1 MKEKF
6 YITTAIAYTSK
17 KPHIG
22 NTYEAV
28 LTDAIARYKRLRGY
42 DVFFLTGTDEHGQK
56 IQQEAEAAGITPQA
70 YVDKVAGEIKSI
82 WDIFNV
88 SYNKFIRTTDED
100 HVKCVQKIFNKLYE
114 QGDIYK
120 GSYEGNYCT
129 PCESFWTD
137 TQLVDGKCPDCGR
150 ECKKASEEAYFL
162 RMSKYAD
169 RLVEYYNNNDNFITP
184 VSRKNEMINNFI
196 KPGLQDLC
204 VSRTSFTWG
213 IPVEFDPKH
222 VTYVWLDALSNYITA
237 IGFDIDNP
245 DELYKKLW
253 PADLQV
259 IGKDIVRFHTIYWP
273 IILMALGLPLPKQ
286 ILGHPWLLSGEDKMS
301 KSRGNVI
308 YGDELV
314 AKFGLDPVRHYLLA
328 EMGYYNDGSITY
340 ENLIKRTNS
349 DLANVLGNLVSR
361 TGAMIKQYFGSIIPK
376 NSGNDNEFAVSLKMA
391 INEGIV
397 DAINKYDNY
406 FIADADA
413 AVFNALKACNK
424 YIDETTPWVLAKDPE
439 RKQELADVL
448 SNLVESIRICNTLI
462 YPLMPDTAEKIN
474 AIFGVPELDFDNAIK
489 YNYVCDGNELGDIPI
504 LFARIDEK
512 KMLSEIEA
520 EVSAKAKEAKKAAKE
535 AEKNAKKSEKSEE
548 KSEIIG
554 IEDFA
559 KIDLRVGQI
568 KECVKAEGSDKLL
581 VLQVDMGDGIRQ
593 IVSGIAKYYA
603 PDELIGKKVVVVANL
618 KPAKLRGIESMG
630 MILAADTEDGVKV
643 LFADEKA
650 SLGSKVR

>member
-1 MKEKF
+1 MSNKF

-28 LTDAIARYKRLRGY
+28 LTDAIARYKRLRGF

-56 IQQEAEAAGITPQA
+56 IQQEAEAAGITPQQ
-70 YVDKVAGEIKSI
+70 YVDNVAGQIKSI
-82 WDIFNV
+82 WDLFNV
-88 SYNKFIRTTDED
+88 SYDKFIRTTDED
-100 HVKCVQKIFNKLYE
+100 HVKCVQKIFTKLYE

-137 TQLVDGKCPDCGR
+137 TQLVNGKCPDCGR

-162 RMSKYAD
+162 RTSKYAD
-169 RLVEYYNNNDNFITP
+169 RLLEYYNNNEDFITP

-237 IGFDIDNP
+237 IGYDPENP
-245 DELYKKLW
+245 SELYNKLW
-253 PADLQV
+253 PADVQV

-286 ILGHPWLLSGEDKMS
+286 ILCHPWLLFGEDKMS
-301 KSRGNVI
+301 KSKGNVI
-308 YGDELV
+308 YGDDLV
-314 AKFGLDPVRHYLLA
+314 AEFGLDPVRHYLLA
-328 EMGYYNDGSITY
+328 EMSYFNDGSITY

-349 DLANVLGNLVSR
+349 DLANTLGNLVSR
-361 TGAMIKQYFGSIIPK
+361 TGAMIKQYFGGVIPK
-376 NSGNDNEFAVSLKMA
+376 NDGIDDEFATTLKNA
-391 INEGIV
+391 VNEGIKDTV
-397 DAINKYDNY
+397 SKFDKY

-413 AVFNALKACNK
+413 ALFNTIKACNK
-424 YIDETTPWVLAKDPE
+424 YIDETTPWALAKDPDK
-439 RKQELADVL
+439 KQELANVL
-448 SNLVESIRICNTLI
+448 SNLVESIRICNVLLEPI
-462 YPLMPDTAEKIN
+462 IPDTAKKIN
-474 AIFGVPELDFDNAIK
+474 EIFQVPVLDFDYAV
-489 YNYVCDGNELGDIPI
+489 NYGYYCEGVELQEIPI

-512 KMLSEIEA
+512 KYFA
-520 EVSAKAKEAKKAAKE
+520 ELEKKAKEAKKAAKE
-535 AEKNAKKSEKSEE
+535 AKKAEKKEE
-548 KSEIIG
+548 KAPEEIG

-559 KIDLRVGQI
+559 KIDLRVGKI
-568 KECVKAEGSDKLL
+568 KECVKAENSDKLL
-581 VLQVDMGDGIRQ
+581 VLQVDMGSETRQ
-593 IVSGIAKYYA
+593 VVSGIAKYYE
-603 PDELIGKKVVVVANL
+603 PDTLIGKSVIVVSNL
-618 KPAKLRGIESMG
+618 KPAKLRGIDSFG

-643 LFADEKA
+643 MFADESAKP
-650 SLGSKVR
+650 GSKVR

>member
-1 MKEKF
+1 MGNKF

-28 LTDAIARYKRLRGY
+28 LTDAIARYKRLRGF

-56 IQQEAEAAGITPQA
+56 IQQEAEAAGITPQE
-70 YVDKVAGEIKSI
+70 YVDNVAGQIKAI
-82 WDIFNV
+82 WDLFNV
-88 SYNKFIRTTDED
+88 SYDKFIRTTDEE
-100 HVKCVQKIFNKLYE
+100 HVKCVQKIFTKLYE

-162 RMSKYAD
+162 KMSKYAD
-169 RLVEYYNNNDNFITP
+169 RLIEYYNSNEDFITP

-237 IGFDIDNP
+237 IGYDINNP
-245 DELYKKLW
+245 SELYNKLW
-253 PADLQV
+253 PADVQV

-286 ILGHPWLLSGEDKMS
+286 VLCHPWLLFGEDKMS
-301 KSRGNVI
+301 KSKGNVI
-308 YGDELV
+308 YGDDLV
-314 AKFGLDPVRHYLLA
+314 AEFGLDPVRHYLLA
-328 EMGYYNDGSITY
+328 EMGYFNDGSITY

-349 DLANVLGNLVSR
+349 DLANTLGNLVSR
-361 TGAMIKQYFGSIIPK
+361 TGAMIKQYFGGIIPK
-376 NSGNDNEFAVSLKMA
+376 NNGNDDEFAVTLKNA
-391 INEGIV
+391 VNEGIKDTV
-397 DAINKYDNY
+397 SKFDKF
-406 FIADADA
+406 FIADAD
-413 AVFNALKACNK
+413 NALFNTIKACNK
-424 YIDETTPWVLAKDPE
+424 YIDETTPWALAKDPE
-439 RKQELADVL
+439 KKQELANVL
-448 SNLVESIRICNTLI
+448 SNLVESIRICNVLLE
-462 YPLMPDTAEKIN
+462 PLVPDTAKKIN
-474 AIFGVPELDFDNAIK
+474 DIFNAPALDFDSAIK
-489 YNYVCDGNELGDIPI
+489 YGYYCEGVELQDIPI

-512 KMLSEIEA
+512 KYFA
-520 EVSAKAKEAKKAAKE
+520 ELEKKAKEAKKAAKE
-535 AEKNAKKSEKSEE
+535 AKKTEKKEE
-548 KSEIIG
+548 KAAEEIG

-559 KIDLRVGQI
+559 KIDLRVGKI
-568 KECVKAEGSDKLL
+568 KECAKAENSDKLL
-581 VLQVDMGDGIRQ
+581 VLQVDMGDETRQ
-593 IVSGIAKYYA
+593 VVSGIAKYYE
-603 PDELIGKKVVVVANL
+603 PDSLIGKNVIVVSNL
-618 KPAKLRGIESMG
+618 KPAKLRGIDSFG
-630 MILAADTEDGVKV
+630 MILAADTDDGVKV
-643 LFADEKA
+643 IFADENAKP
-650 SLGSKVR
+650 SSKVR

>member
-1 MKEKF
+1 MNEKF

-28 LTDAIARYKRLRGY
+28 LTDAIARYKRLRGF
-42 DVFFLTGTDEHGQK
+42 DVYFLTGTDEHGQK

-82 WDIFNV
+82 WDLFNV

-137 TQLVDGKCPDCGR
+137 TQLKDGKCPDCGR

-169 RLVEYYNNNDNFITP
+169 RLVEYYNNNESFITP

-213 IPVEFDPKH
+213 VPVEFDPKH

-245 DELYKKLW
+245 SDLYKKLW
-253 PADLQV
+253 PADVQV

-286 ILGHPWLLSGEDKMS
+286 ILGHPWLLSGDDKMS
-301 KSRGNVI
+301 KSKGNVI
-308 YGDELV
+308 YGDDLV
-314 AKFGLDPVRHYLLA
+314 NLFGLDPVRHYLLA
-328 EMGYYNDGSITY
+328 EMGYFNDGSITY

-361 TGAMIKQYFGSIIPK
+361 TGAMIKQYFGGVIPK
-376 NSGNDNEFAVSLKMA
+376 NSGKDNEFAVELKNA
-391 INEGIV
+391 INAGIA
-397 DAINKYDNY
+397 DAIAKYDSY

-413 AVFNALKACNK
+413 AVFNTLKACNK

-448 SNLVESIRICNTLI
+448 SNLVESIRICNNLI

-474 AIFGVPELDFDNAIK
+474 AIFCVPTIEFDEAIK
-489 YNYVCDGNELGDIPI
+489 FTYPCEGKELGEIPI

-512 KMLSEIEA
+512 KKLAEIEA
-520 EVSAKAKEAKKAAKE
+520 DIDAKAKAAKKAEKQAEKEAKKADKE
-535 AEKNAKKSEKSEE
+535 ESA
-548 KSEIIG
+548 EIID
-554 IEDFA
+554 ISDFA
-559 KIDLRVGQI
+559 KIDLRIGQI
-568 KECVKAEGSDKLL
+568 KECVKAEKSDKLL
-581 VLQVDMGDGIRQ
+581 VLQIDLGEDELRQ
-593 IVSGIAKYYA
+593 VVSGIALYYK
-603 PDELIGKKVVVVANL
+603 PEDLIGKKVTVVSNL
-618 KPAKLRGIESMG
+618 KPAKLRGIESNG
-630 MILAADTEDGVKV
+630 MILAADTDAGVKV
-643 LFADEKA
+643 LFADENAKP
-650 SLGSKVR
+650 GSKVR

>member
-1 MKEKF
+1 MGNKF

-28 LTDAIARYKRLRGY
+28 LTDAIARYKRLRGF

-56 IQQEAEAAGITPQA
+56 IQQEAEAAGITPQE
-70 YVDKVAGEIKSI
+70 YVDNVAGQIKAI
-82 WDIFNV
+82 WDLFNV
-88 SYNKFIRTTDED
+88 SYDKFIRTTDEE
-100 HVKCVQKIFNKLYE
+100 HVKCVQKIFTKLYE

-162 RMSKYAD
+162 KMSKYAD
-169 RLVEYYNNNDNFITP
+169 RLIEYYNSNEDFITP

-237 IGFDIDNP
+237 IGYDINNP
-245 DELYKKLW
+245 SELYNKLW
-253 PADLQV
+253 PADVQV

-286 ILGHPWLLSGEDKMS
+286 VLCHPWLLFGEDKMS
-301 KSRGNVI
+301 KSKGNVI
-308 YGDELV
+308 YGDDLV
-314 AKFGLDPVRHYLLA
+314 AEFGLDPVRHYLLA
-328 EMGYYNDGSITY
+328 EMGYFNDGSITY

-349 DLANVLGNLVSR
+349 DLANTLGNLVSR
-361 TGAMIKQYFGSIIPK
+361 TGAMIKQYFGGIIPK
-376 NSGNDNEFAVSLKMA
+376 NDGNDDEFAVTLKNA
-391 INEGIV
+391 VNEGIKDTV
-397 DAINKYDNY
+397 SKFDKF
-406 FIADADA
+406 FIADAD
-413 AVFNALKACNK
+413 NALFNTIKACNK
-424 YIDETTPWVLAKDPE
+424 YIDETTPWALAKDPE
-439 RKQELADVL
+439 KKQELANVL
-448 SNLVESIRICNTLI
+448 SNLVESIRICNVLLE
-462 YPLMPDTAEKIN
+462 PLVPDTAKKIN
-474 AIFGVPELDFDNAIK
+474 DIFNAPALDFDSAIK
-489 YNYVCDGNELGDIPI
+489 YGYYCEGVELQEIPI

-512 KMLSEIEA
+512 KYFA
-520 EVSAKAKEAKKAAKE
+520 ELEKKAKEAKKAAKE
-535 AEKNAKKSEKSEE
+535 AKKTEKKEE
-548 KSEIIG
+548 KAPEEIG

-559 KIDLRVGQI
+559 KIDLRVGKI
-568 KECVKAEGSDKLL
+568 KECAKAENSDKLL
-581 VLQVDMGDGIRQ
+581 VLQVDMGNETRQ
-593 IVSGIAKYYA
+593 VVSGIAKYYE
-603 PDELIGKKVVVVANL
+603 PDSLIGKNVIVVSNL
-618 KPAKLRGIESMG
+618 KPAKLRGIDSFG
-630 MILAADTEDGVKV
+630 MILAADTDDGVKV
-643 LFADEKA
+643 MFADENAKP
-650 SLGSKVR
+650 GSKVR

>member
-42 DVFFLTGTDEHGQK
+42 DVYFLTGTDEHGQK

-82 WDIFNV
+82 WDMFNV
-88 SYNKFIRTTDED
+88 SYDKFIRTTDEE

-120 GSYEGNYCT
+120 GTYEGNYCT

-150 ECKKASEEAYFL
+150 DCKKASEEAYFL
-162 RMSKYAD
+162 KMSKYAD
-169 RLVEYYNNNDNFITP
+169 RLVEYYNSHDEFITP

-213 IPVEFDPKH
+213 IPVTFDERH

-245 DELYKKLW
+245 SELYKKLW
-253 PADLQV
+253 PADVQV

-286 ILGHPWLLSGEDKMS
+286 ILAHPWLLSGIDKMS

-308 YGDELV
+308 YGDDLI
-314 AKFGLDPVRHYLLA
+314 AQFGLDPVRHYLLA

-361 TGAMIKQYFGSIIPK
+361 TGAMIKQYFGGVIPK
-376 NSGNDNEFAVSLKMA
+376 NSGNDDEFAVSLKTA
-391 INEGIV
+391 IKEGFADTV
-397 DAINKYDNY
+397 AKYDKY
-406 FIADADA
+406 LLADADA
-413 AVFNALKACNK
+413 AIFNTLKACNK

-439 RKQELADVL
+439 KKQALADVL
-448 SNLVESIRICNTLI
+448 SNLVESIRICNILLE
-462 YPLMPDTAEKIN
+462 PLMPDTAKKIN
-474 AIFGVPELDFDNAIK
+474 AIFNVPEQDFESARD
-489 YNYVCDGNELGDIPI
+489 YNYCCEGVTLGEIPI

-512 KMLSEIEA
+512 KLLAEIEA
-520 EVSAKAKEAKKAAKE
+520 KEKEAKKAAKE
-535 AEKNAKKSEKSEE
+535 AEKNKKKSEKTDE
-548 KSEIIG
+548 KTEIIG

-559 KIDLRVGQI
+559 KVDLRVGII
-568 KECVKAEGSDKLL
+568 KECVKAENSDKLL
-581 VLQVDMGDGIRQ
+581 VLQLDMGGEIRQ
-593 IVSGIAKYYA
+593 VVSGIAKYYT
-603 PDELIGKKVVVVANL
+603 PEELIGKKVIVVSNL
-618 KPAKLRGIESMG
+618 KPVKLRGIDSNG
-630 MILAADTEDGVKV
+630 MILAADTENGVKV
-643 LFADEKA
+643 IFADENA
-650 SLGSKVR
+650 NPGSKVR

>member
-42 DVFFLTGTDEHGQK
+42 DVYFLTGTDEHGQK
-56 IQQEAEAAGITPQA
+56 IQQEAEAAGITPKQ
-70 YVDKVAGEIKSI
+70 YVDNVAGEIRSI
-82 WDIFNV
+82 WDLFNV

-100 HVKCVQKIFNKLYE
+100 HVKCVQKIFTKLYE

-120 GSYEGNYCT
+120 SSYEGNYCT

-169 RLVEYYNNNDNFITP
+169 RLVEYYNNNEDFITP

-222 VTYVWLDALSNYITA
+222 VTYVWIDALSNYITA
-237 IGFDIDNP
+237 IGFDFNNP
-245 DELYKKLW
+245 SDLYKKLW
-253 PADLQV
+253 PADVQV

-286 ILGHPWLLSGEDKMS
+286 ILAHPWLLSGEDKMS
-301 KSRGNVI
+301 KSKGNVI
-308 YGDELV
+308 YGDDLV
-314 AKFGLDPVRHYLLA
+314 TQFGLDPVRHYLLA
-328 EMGYYNDGSITY
+328 EMGYFNDGSITY

-349 DLANVLGNLVSR
+349 DLANTLGNLVSR
-361 TGAMIKQYFGSIIPK
+361 TGAMIKQYFGGIIPK
-376 NSGNDNEFAVSLKMA
+376 NSGNDDEFAINLKNA
-391 INEGIV
+391 VANGIK
-397 DAINKYDNY
+397 DAADKYDKY

-413 AVFNALKACNK
+413 AIFNTLKACNK

-439 RKQELADVL
+439 KKQQLADVL
-448 SNLVESIRICNTLI
+448 SNLVESIRICNILI
-462 YPLMPDTAEKIN
+462 EPIMPDTSKKIAE
-474 AIFGVPELDFDNAIK
+474 IFKAPELGFEDACE
-489 YNYVCDGNELGDIPI
+489 YTYCCEGVELGEIPI

-512 KMLSEIEA
+512 KFFAEA
-520 EVSAKAKEAKKAAKE
+520 EEKAKAEKKAAKE
-535 AEKNAKKSEKSEE
+535 KDKNAKKVEKSEE
-548 KSEIIG
+548 ISEIG

-559 KIDLRVGQI
+559 KIDLRVGMV
-568 KECVKAEGSDKLL
+568 KECIKAENSDKLL
-581 VLQVDMGDGIRQ
+581 VLQIDMGNEIRQ
-593 IVSGIAKYYA
+593 VVSGIAKYYEPSA
-603 PDELIGKKVVVVANL
+603 LIGKKVIVVANL
-618 KPAKLRGIESMG
+618 KPAKLRGIESNG
-630 MILAADTEDGVKV
+630 MILASDNGDSVSV
-643 LFADEKA
+643 VFPDENA
-650 SLGSKVR
+650 PLGSKVR

>member
-1 MKEKF
+1 MNNKF

-42 DVFFLTGTDEHGQK
+42 DVYFLTGTDEHGQK
-56 IQQEAEAAGITPQA
+56 IQQEAEAAGITPKQ
-70 YVDKVAGEIKSI
+70 YVDNVAGEIKSI
-82 WDIFNV
+82 WDLFNV

-100 HVKCVQKIFNKLYE
+100 HVKCVQKIFTKLYE

-162 RMSKYAD
+162 KMSKYAD
-169 RLVEYYNNNDNFITP
+169 RLVEYYNQNEDFITP

-245 DELYKKLW
+245 SELYNKLW
-253 PADLQV
+253 PADVQV

-286 ILGHPWLLSGEDKMS
+286 ILAHPWLLSGEDKMS
-301 KSRGNVI
+301 KSKGNVI
-308 YGDELV
+308 YGDDLV
-314 AKFGLDPVRHYLLA
+314 AQFGLDPVRHYLLA
-328 EMGYYNDGSITY
+328 EMGYFNDGSITY

-349 DLANVLGNLVSR
+349 DLANTLGNLVSR
-361 TGAMIKQYFGSIIPK
+361 TGAMIKQYFEGIIPK
-376 NSGNDNEFAVSLKMA
+376 NNGVDDEFAITLKTSVR
-391 INEGIV
+391 NGIK
-397 DAINKYDNY
+397 DAVEKFDKY

-413 AVFNALKACNK
+413 AIFNTLKACNK

-439 RKQELADVL
+439 RKQELANVL
-448 SNLVESIRICNTLI
+448 SNLVESIRICNLLI
-462 YPLMPDTAEKIN
+462 EPLMPDTAKKIN
-474 AIFGVPELDFDNAIK
+474 EIFKAPDVEFDNA
-489 YNYVCDGNELGDIPI
+489 CDYAYFCEGVEIREIPI

-512 KMLSEIEA
+512 KFFAEA
-520 EVSAKAKEAKKAAKE
+520 EEKAKAEKKAKKE
-535 AEKNAKKSEKSEE
+535 AEKAAKKTEPAAPIEL
-548 KSEIIG
+548 IG

-559 KIDLRVGQI
+559 KIDLRVAEV
-568 KECVKAEGSDKLL
+568 KECVKAENSDKLL
-581 VLQVDMGDGIRQ
+581 VLQLDMGNEIRQ
-593 IVSGIAKYYA
+593 VVSGIAKSYT
-603 PDELIGKKVVVVANL
+603 PDSLIGKKVIVVANL
-618 KPAKLRGIESMG
+618 KPAKLRGIESNG
-630 MILAADTEDGVKV
+630 MILASDNGEGVSV
-643 LFADEKA
+643 LFADENAKV
-650 SLGSKVR
+650 GSKVR

>member
-1 MKEKF
+1 MKNKF

-28 LTDAIARYKRLRGY
+28 LTDAIARYKRMRGF
-42 DVFFLTGTDEHGQK
+42 DVYFLTGTDEHGQK
-56 IQQEAEAAGITPQA
+56 IQQEAEAAGITPQQ

-82 WDIFNV
+82 WDLFNV
-88 SYNKFIRTTDED
+88 SYNKFIRTTDEE
-100 HVKCVQKIFNKLYE
+100 HVKCVQKIFNKLFE

-169 RLVEYYNNNDNFITP
+169 KLVEYYNNNEDFITP

-245 DELYKKLW
+245 SELYNKLW
-253 PADLQV
+253 PADVQV

-286 ILGHPWLLSGEDKMS
+286 ILAHPWLLSGEDKMS

-308 YGDELV
+308 YGDDLV
-314 AKFGLDPVRHYLLA
+314 ADFGLDPVRHYLLA
-328 EMGYYNDGSITY
+328 EMGYFNDGSITY
-340 ENLIKRTNS
+340 ENLIKRTNG
-349 DLANVLGNLVSR
+349 DLANTLGNLVSR
-361 TGAMIKQYFGSIIPK
+361 TGAMIKQYFNGVIPA
-376 NSGNDNEFAVSLKMA
+376 NSKKDNEFAVTLKNAVSDGVKEA
-391 INEGIV
+391 IEKF
-397 DAINKYDNY
+397 DSY
-406 FIADADA
+406 FIADADSA
-413 AVFNALKACNK
+413 IFNALKACNK

-439 RKQELADVL
+439 KRQELGDVL
-448 SNLVESIRICNTLI
+448 SNLVECIRICNTLL
-462 YPLMPDTAEKIN
+462 YPIMPDTSEKIN
-474 AIFGVPELDFDNAIK
+474 SIFKAPDVEFDEAIK
-489 YNYVCDGNELGDIPI
+489 FNYPCDGTELGEIPI

-512 KMLSEIEA
+512 KFLAEIE
-520 EVSAKAKEAKKAAKE
+520 AKAKEAKKAAKE
-535 AEKNAKKSEKSEE
+535 AKKDEKKAEKKAEDAVT
-548 KSEIIG
+548 EIIG

-559 KIDLRVGQI
+559 KVDLRVGQV
-568 KECVKAEGSDKLL
+568 KECVKAENSDKLL
-581 VLQVDMGDGIRQ
+581 ILQVDMGKEIRQ
-593 IVSGIAKYYA
+593 VVSGIAKYYT
-603 PDELIGKKVVVVANL
+603 PEELIGKKVVVVSNL
-618 KPAKLRGIESMG
+618 KSVKLRGIESNG
-630 MILAADTEDGVKV
+630 MILAADTENGVKV
-643 LFADEKA
+643 LFADENA
-650 SLGSKVR
+650 TPGSKVR

>member
-1 MKEKF
+1 MSNKF

-28 LTDAIARYKRLRGY
+28 LTDAIARYKRLRGF
-42 DVFFLTGTDEHGQK
+42 DVYFLTGTDEHGQK
-56 IQQEAEAAGITPQA
+56 IQQEAEAAGITPQE
-70 YVDKVAGEIKSI
+70 YVDNVAGQIRSI
-82 WDIFNV
+82 WDLFNV

-100 HVKCVQKIFNKLYE
+100 HVKCVQKIFTKLYE

-162 RMSKYAD
+162 KMSKYAD
-169 RLVEYYNNNDNFITP
+169 RLIEYYNSNEDFITP

-237 IGFDIDNP
+237 IGYDIDNP
-245 DELYKKLW
+245 SELYNKLW
-253 PADLQV
+253 PADVQV

-286 ILGHPWLLSGEDKMS
+286 VLCHPWLLFGEDKMS
-301 KSRGNVI
+301 KSKGNVI
-308 YGDELV
+308 YGDDLV
-314 AKFGLDPVRHYLLA
+314 AEFGLDPVRHYLLA
-328 EMGYYNDGSITY
+328 EMGYFNDGSITY

-349 DLANVLGNLVSR
+349 DLANTLGNLVSR
-361 TGAMIKQYFGSIIPK
+361 TGAMIKQYFGGIIPA
-376 NSGNDNEFAVSLKMA
+376 NDGNDDEFAVTLKTA
-391 INEGIV
+391 VSEGIKDTV
-397 DAINKYDNY
+397 AKFDKY
-406 FIADADA
+406 FIADAD
-413 AVFNALKACNK
+413 NALFNTIKACNK
-424 YIDETTPWVLAKDPE
+424 YIDETTPWALAKDPE
-439 RKQELADVL
+439 KKQALANVL
-448 SNLVESIRICNTLI
+448 SNLVESIRICNVLLEPLI
-462 YPLMPDTAEKIN
+462 PDTAKKIN
-474 AIFGVPELDFDNAIK
+474 EIFKAPALDFDSACK
-489 YNYVCDGNELGDIPI
+489 YGYYCEGTELGEIPI

-512 KMLSEIEA
+512 KYFA
-520 EVSAKAKEAKKAAKE
+520 ELEKKAKEAKKAAKE
-535 AEKNAKKSEKSEE
+535 AKKTEKKEE
-548 KSEIIG
+548 KAPEEIG

-559 KIDLRVGQI
+559 KIDLRVGKI
-568 KECVKAEGSDKLL
+568 KECVKAENSDKLL
-581 VLQVDMGDGIRQ
+581 VLQLDMGNETRQ
-593 IVSGIAKYYA
+593 VVSGIAKYYE
-603 PDELIGKKVVVVANL
+603 PDALIGKNVVVVANL
-618 KPAKLRGIESMG
+618 KPAKLRGIDSFG

-643 LFADEKA
+643 MFADDSAKP
-650 SLGSKVR
+650 GSKVR

>member
-1 MKEKF
+1 MNEKF

-28 LTDAIARYKRLRGY
+28 LTDAIARYKRLRGF

-56 IQQEAEAAGITPQA
+56 IQQEAEAAGITPKQ
-70 YVDKVAGEIKSI
+70 YVDNVAGEIKSI
-82 WDIFNV
+82 WDLFNV

-100 HVKCVQKIFNKLYE
+100 HVKCVQKIFTKLYE

-162 RMSKYAD
+162 KMSKYAD
-169 RLVEYYNNNDNFITP
+169 RLVEYYNQNEDFITP

-245 DELYKKLW
+245 DELYNKLW
-253 PADLQV
+253 PADVQV

-286 ILGHPWLLSGEDKMS
+286 ILAHPWLLSGEDKMS
-301 KSRGNVI
+301 KSKGNVI
-308 YGDELV
+308 FGDDLV
-314 AKFGLDPVRHYLLA
+314 AQFGLDPVRHYLLA
-328 EMGYYNDGSITY
+328 EMGYFNDGSITY

-349 DLANVLGNLVSR
+349 DLANTLGNLVSR
-361 TGAMIKQYFGSIIPK
+361 TGAMIKQYFGGIIPK
-376 NSGNDNEFAVSLKMA
+376 NDGNDNEFAVSLKNA
-391 INEGIV
+391 VQNGV
-397 DAINKYDNY
+397 KDAIEKYDRY

-413 AVFNALKACNK
+413 AIFNTLKACNK
-424 YIDETTPWVLAKDPE
+424 YIDETTPWVLAKAPE
-439 RKQELADVL
+439 RKQELANVL
-448 SNLVESIRICNTLI
+448 SNLVESIRICNLLI
-462 YPLMPDTAEKIN
+462 EPLMPDTANKIN
-474 AIFGVPELDFDNAIK
+474 GIFKAPNLDFDNACN
-489 YNYVCDGNELGDIPI
+489 YNYCCEGVELGEIPI

-512 KMLSEIEA
+512 KFFAEA
-520 EVSAKAKEAKKAAKE
+520 EEKAKAEKKAKKE
-535 AEKNAKKSEKSEE
+535 AEKAAKKEE
-548 KSEIIG
+548 SVAPAELIA

-559 KIDLRVGQI
+559 KVDLRVAQV
-568 KECVKAEGSDKLL
+568 KECVKAENSDKLL
-581 VLQVDMGDGIRQ
+581 VLQLDMGNEIRQ
-593 IVSGIAKYYA
+593 VVSGIAKSYT
-603 PDELIGKKVVVVANL
+603 PDSLIGKKVIVVANL
-618 KPAKLRGIESMG
+618 KPAKLRGIESNG
-630 MILAADTEDGVKV
+630 MILASDNGNGVSV
-643 LFADEKA
+643 LFADDNA
-650 SLGSKVR
+650 QIGSKVR

>member
-1 MKEKF
+1 MNKKF

-28 LTDAIARYKRLRGY
+28 MTDAIARYKRLRGF
-42 DVFFLTGTDEHGQK
+42 DVYFLTGTDEHGQK
-56 IQQEAEAAGITPQA
+56 IQQEAEAAGITPQQ
-70 YVDKVAGEIKSI
+70 YVDNVAGQIKAI
-82 WDIFNV
+82 WDLFNV
-88 SYNKFIRTTDED
+88 SYDKFIRTTDEE
-100 HVKCVQKIFNKLYE
+100 HVKCVQKIFKKLYD

-169 RLVEYYNNNDNFITP
+169 RLVEYYNSNEDFITP

-237 IGFDIDNP
+237 IGYDIDSP
-245 DELYKKLW
+245 SELYNKLW
-253 PADLQV
+253 PADVQV

-286 ILGHPWLLSGEDKMS
+286 ILAHPWLLFGEDKMS
-301 KSRGNVI
+301 KSKGNVI
-308 YGDELV
+308 YGDDLV
-314 AKFGLDPVRHYLLA
+314 AEFGLDPVRHYLLA
-328 EMGYYNDGSITY
+328 EMGYFNDGSITY

-349 DLANVLGNLVSR
+349 DLANTLGNLVSR
-361 TGAMIKQYFGSIIPK
+361 TGAMIKQYFGGIIPK
-376 NSGNDNEFAVSLKMA
+376 NDGNDDEHATTLKNAV
-391 INEGIV
+391 NEGIK
-397 DAINKYDNY
+397 DTIAKFDKY
-406 FIADADA
+406 FLADADA
-413 AVFNALKACNK
+413 ALFNTVKACNK
-424 YIDETTPWVLAKDPE
+424 YIDETTPWALAKDPE
-439 RKQELADVL
+439 KKQELANVL
-448 SNLVESIRICNTLI
+448 SNLVESIRICNVLL
-462 YPLMPDTAEKIN
+462 YPIVPDTSDKIN
-474 AIFGVPELDFDNAIK
+474 AIFNAPKLNFDDAIQYKYYCEGVT
-489 YNYVCDGNELGDIPI
+489 LGEIPI

-512 KMLSEIEA
+512 KYFA
-520 EVSAKAKEAKKAAKE
+520 ELEKKTKEAKKAEKE
-535 AEKNAKKSEKSEE
+535 AKKSEKKEE
-548 KSEIIG
+548 KSAEPEIIG

-559 KIDLRVGQI
+559 KIDLRVGLI
-568 KECVKAEGSDKLL
+568 KECAKAENSDKLL
-581 VLQVDMGDGIRQ
+581 VLQLDMGGEFRQ
-593 IVSGIAKYYA
+593 VVSGIAKYYE
-603 PDELIGKKVVVVANL
+603 PDSIIGKKVIVVSNL
-618 KPAKLRGIESMG
+618 KPVKLRGIDSNG
-630 MILAADTEDGVKV
+630 MILATESENGVKV
-643 LFADEKA
+643 IFADENA
-650 SLGSKVR
+650 TPGGKVR

>member
-1 MKEKF
+1 MKQKF

-42 DVFFLTGTDEHGQK
+42 DVYFLTGTDEHGQK

-70 YVDKVAGEIKSI
+70 YVDKVAGEIKDI
-82 WDIFNV
+82 WNLFNV
-88 SYNKFIRTTDED
+88 SYDKFIRTTDEE

-162 RMSKYAD
+162 KMSKYAD
-169 RLVEYYNNNDNFITP
+169 RLVDYYNEHEDFITP

-213 IPVEFDPKH
+213 IPVTFDPKH

-245 DELYKKLW
+245 SELYNKLW
-253 PADLQV
+253 PADVQV

-286 ILGHPWLLSGEDKMS
+286 ILAHPWLLSGDDKMS
-301 KSRGNVI
+301 KSKGNVM
-308 YGDELV
+308 YGDDLV
-314 AKFGLDPVRHYLLA
+314 AQFGLDPVRHYLLA
-328 EMGYYNDGSITY
+328 EMGYFNDGSITY

-349 DLANVLGNLVSR
+349 DLANTLGNLVSR
-361 TGAMIKQYFGSIIPK
+361 TGAMIKQYFGGIIPK
-376 NSGNDNEFAVSLKMA
+376 NNGNDDEFATTLKKA
-391 INEGIV
+391 IIEGFADTV
-397 DAINKYDNY
+397 AKFDKYY
-406 FIADADA
+406 IADAD
-413 AVFNALKACNK
+413 NALFNTIKACNK
-424 YIDETTPWVLAKDPE
+424 YIDETMPWALAKDPE
-439 RKQELADVL
+439 KKQELANVL
-448 SNLVESIRICNTLI
+448 SNLVESIRICNVLI
-462 YPLMPDTAEKIN
+462 EPLMPDTAKKIN
-474 AIFGVPELDFDNAIK
+474 EIFKVPAVDFDSACEYK
-489 YNYVCDGNELGDIPI
+489 YLCEGVELGEIPI

-512 KMLSEIEA
+512 KYMA
-520 EVSAKAKEAKKAAKE
+520 ELEKKAKEEKKAAKE
-535 AEKNAKKSEKSEE
+535 QKKAEKKEE
-548 KSEIIG
+548 AAPEIIG

-568 KECVKAEGSDKLL
+568 KECVKAENSDKLL
-581 VLQVDMGDGIRQ
+581 VLQVDMGNEVRQ
-593 IVSGIAKYYA
+593 VVSGIAKYYA

-618 KPAKLRGIESMG
+618 KPVKLRGIDSNG
-630 MILAADTEDGVKV
+630 MILAADTENGVKV
-643 LFADEKA
+643 LFADENA
-650 SLGSKVR
+650 NPGSKVR

>member
-42 DVFFLTGTDEHGQK
+42 DVYFLTGTDEHGQK

-82 WDIFNV
+82 WDMFNV
-88 SYNKFIRTTDED
+88 SYDKFIRTTDEE

-120 GSYEGNYCT
+120 GTYEGNYCT

-162 RMSKYAD
+162 KMSKYAD
-169 RLVEYYNNNDNFITP
+169 RLVEYYNSHDEFITP

-213 IPVEFDPKH
+213 IPVTFDERH

-245 DELYKKLW
+245 SELYKKLW
-253 PADLQV
+253 PADVQV

-286 ILGHPWLLSGEDKMS
+286 ILAHPWLLSGIDKMS

-308 YGDELV
+308 YGDDLI
-314 AKFGLDPVRHYLLA
+314 AQFGLDPVRHYLLA

-361 TGAMIKQYFGSIIPK
+361 TGAMIKQYFGGVIPK
-376 NSGNDNEFAVSLKMA
+376 NSGNDDEFAVSLKTA
-391 INEGIV
+391 IKEGFADTV
-397 DAINKYDNY
+397 AKYDKY
-406 FIADADA
+406 LLADADA
-413 AVFNALKACNK
+413 AIFNTLKACNK

-439 RKQELADVL
+439 KKQALADVL
-448 SNLVESIRICNTLI
+448 SNLVESIRICNILLE
-462 YPLMPDTAEKIN
+462 PLMPDTAKKIN
-474 AIFGVPELDFDNAIK
+474 AIFNVPEQDFESARD
-489 YNYVCDGNELGDIPI
+489 YNYCCEGVTLGEIPI

-512 KMLSEIEA
+512 KLLAEIEA
-520 EVSAKAKEAKKAAKE
+520 KEKEAKKAAKE
-535 AEKNAKKSEKSEE
+535 AEKNKKKSEKTDE
-548 KSEIIG
+548 KTEIIG

-559 KIDLRVGQI
+559 KVDLRIGII
-568 KECVKAEGSDKLL
+568 KECVKAENSDKLL
-581 VLQVDMGDGIRQ
+581 VLQLDMGGEIRQ
-593 IVSGIAKYYA
+593 VVSGIAKYYT
-603 PDELIGKKVVVVANL
+603 PEELIGKKVIVVSNL
-618 KPAKLRGIESMG
+618 KPVKLRGIDSNG
-630 MILAADTEDGVKV
+630 MILAADTENGVKV
-643 LFADEKA
+643 IFADENA
-650 SLGSKVR
+650 NPGSKVR

>member
-42 DVFFLTGTDEHGQK
+42 DVYFLTGTDEHGQK
-56 IQQEAEAAGITPQA
+56 IQQEAENAGITPQA

-82 WDIFNV
+82 WDLFNV
-88 SYNKFIRTTDED
+88 SYDKFIRTTDEE
-100 HVKCVQKIFNKLYE
+100 HVKCVQKIFTKLYE

-169 RLVEYYNNNDNFITP
+169 RLVEYYNSNEDFITP

-245 DELYKKLW
+245 SELYKKLW
-253 PADLQV
+253 PADVQV
-259 IGKDIVRFHTIYWP
+259 IGKDIVRFHVIYWP

-286 ILGHPWLLSGEDKMS
+286 VLCHPWLLFGEDKMS
-301 KSRGNVI
+301 KSKGNVI
-308 YGDELV
+308 YGDDLV
-314 AKFGLDPVRHYLLA
+314 EAFGLDPVRHYLLA
-328 EMGYYNDGSITY
+328 EMGYFNDGSITY

-349 DLANVLGNLVSR
+349 DLANTLGNLVSR
-361 TGAMIKQYFGSIIPK
+361 TGAMIKQYFGGIIPK
-376 NSGNDNEFAVSLKMA
+376 NDGNDDCFAQNLKNAVLAGAEDAVS
-391 INEGIV
+391 
-397 DAINKYDNY
+397 KYDKFY
-406 FIADADA
+406 LADADA
-413 AVFNALKACNK
+413 AVFNTLKACNK

-439 RKQELADVL
+439 KKQQLANVL
-448 SNLVESIRICNTLI
+448 SNLVESIRICNLLL
-462 YPLMPDTAEKIN
+462 YPLIPDTSAKIN
-474 AIFGVPELDFDNAIK
+474 EIFKAPELDFDSACK
-489 YNYVCDGNELGDIPI
+489 YNYYCEGVELGEIPI

-512 KMLSEIEA
+512 KFMAEA
-520 EVSAKAKEAKKAAKE
+520 EAKAKEEKKAAKE
-535 AEKNAKKSEKSEE
+535 AEKNAKKAEKHEE
-548 KSEIIG
+548 KIEIIG

-559 KIDLRVGQI
+559 KIDLRVAQV
-568 KECVKAEGSDKLL
+568 KECVKAENSDKLL
-581 VLQVDMGDGIRQ
+581 VLQLDMGDEIRQ
-593 IVSGIAKYYA
+593 VVSGIAKFYEPA
-603 PDELIGKKVVVVANL
+603 SLIGKKVIVVANL
-618 KPAKLRGIESMG
+618 KPVKLRGIDSNG
-630 MILAADTEDGVKV
+630 MILAHDTESGVQV
-643 LFADEKA
+643 IFADESA
-650 SLGSKVR
+650 TLGSKVR